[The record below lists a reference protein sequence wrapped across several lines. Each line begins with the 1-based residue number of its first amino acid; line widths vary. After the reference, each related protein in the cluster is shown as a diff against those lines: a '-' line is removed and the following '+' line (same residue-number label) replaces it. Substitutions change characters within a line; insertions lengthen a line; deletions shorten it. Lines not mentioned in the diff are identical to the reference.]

1 MNNFRE
7 LKVWQKARVLTK
19 KSYALLSKFPT
30 DEKFGLVS
38 QIKRATISIPSNI
51 AEGSG
56 RNTEMDFSRFLDIAL
71 GSCYEI
77 ETQYILSMDL
87 NFITKAECDD
97 IINDI
102 VEIERMI
109 IGLINSK
116 RKR

>member
-7 LKVWQKARVLTK
+7 LKVWEKARSFTK
-19 KSYALLSKFPT
+19 EMYYLLKKYPA
-30 DEKFGLVS
+30 DEKFALVS
-38 QIKRATISIPSNI
+38 QMKRATISISSNI

-56 RNTEMDFSRFLDIAL
+56 RYTNNDFARFLDIAL

-77 ETQYILSMDL
+77 ETQYVLSMDL
-87 NFITKAECDD
+87 GFVTEIECDD
-97 IINDI
+97 IIKDI

>member
-19 KSYALLSKFPT
+19 KSYTLLSKFPN

-56 RNTEMDFSRFLDIAL
+56 RKSDLDFLRFLDIAL

-87 NFITKAECDD
+87 DFVTEIECDD
-97 IINDI
+97 IIKDI

>member
-7 LKVWQKARVLTK
+7 LKVWQKARILTK
-19 KSYALLSKFPT
+19 KSYSLLLKFPT
-30 DEKFGLVS
+30 SEKFGLVS

-56 RNTEMDFSRFLDIAL
+56 RKTDLDFLRFLDIAL

-87 NFITKAECDD
+87 DFITKEECDD
-97 IINDI
+97 IIDDI

-116 RKR
+116 RNR